1 MLFRPEK
8 RYSECMHVFGITG
21 GIASGKSTVSA
32 RFRAR
37 GLPVI
42 DADQLARDAVA
53 KGSPGLAAVV
63 EAFGPGVLAPDG
75 SLDRKALAA
84 IVFADEAKRRVL
96 NGLVHPRV
104 AMLGALAT
112 QELAA
117 KGEPLAAYEA
127 ALLVENGLAEA
138 FRPLVVVAASEA
150 TQLARTKHRDGATD
164 DEALARIRAQMPLAT
179 KIAAADVVLDNDGTE
194 AELLRRAD
202 EALDAICAR
211 TGVDPGRYP
220 RPR

>member
-1 MLFRPEK
+1 
-8 RYSECMHVFGITG
+8 MHVFGITG

-42 DADQLARDAVA
+42 AADQLARDAVA
-53 KGSPGLAAVV
+53 KGSEGLAAVV
-63 EAFGPGVLAPDG
+63 EAFGSGVLAADG

-84 IVFADEAKRRVL
+84 IVFVDDAKRRLL

-127 ALLVENGLAEA
+127 ALLVENGLADA

-150 TQLARTKHRDGATD
+150 TQLARTKQRDGATD
-164 DEALARIRAQMPLAT
+164 AEALARVRAQMPLTT
-179 KIAAADVVLDNDGTE
+179 KIAAADVVLENDGTE
-194 AELLRRAD
+194 AELLRHAD
-202 EALDAICAR
+202 EALDEVCAR
-211 TGVDPGRYP
+211 TGVDPQRYP
-220 RPR
+220 RPA

>member
-1 MLFRPEK
+1 MLFRAEK

-84 IVFADEAKRRVL
+84 IVFADEGKRKVL

-150 TQLARTKHRDGATD
+150 TQLARTKQRDGATD
-164 DEALARIRAQMPLAT
+164 EEALARIRAQMPLAT
-179 KIAAADVVLDNDGTE
+179 KIAAADVVLENDGTE

-202 EALDAICAR
+202 DALDEICAR